1 MDKLFGPILIRF
13 EAKKFL
19 NLAPGTHIN
28 VGPWGSLVDDEAV
41 EIYKNVKY
49 SETSLAIEK

>member
-1 MDKLFGPILIRF
+1 MRF

-41 EIYKNVKY
+41 EIYSNVKY
-49 SETSLAIEK
+49 SETSLAREK